1 MAAYLEITIEQ
12 GANLTSTVT
21 VSDTQGDAVNLSTY
35 SASAQIRKSYYS
47 TSANTLTATIT
58 GNANGQIT
66 LSMTAA
72 NTAALMPGRY
82 VYDLI
87 ITNSVDNAVT
97 RVVEGT
103 AIVLPDRKST
113 RLNSSHI
120 PLSRMPSSA

>member
-1 MAAYLEITIEQ
+1 LAAYLEITIEQ

-21 VSDTQGDAVNLSTY
+21 VSDTQGDSVNLSTY

-47 TSANTLTATIT
+47 SSANTLVATIT

-66 LSMTAA
+66 LSMSAA
-72 NTAALMPGRY
+72 NTAALTPGRY

-87 ITNSVDNAVT
+87 ITNSIDNSVT

-103 AIVLPDRKST
+103 AVVLPSVT
-113 RLNSSHI
+113 R
-120 PLSRMPSSA
+120 

>member
-47 TSANTLTATIT
+47 SSANTLTATIT

-72 NTAALMPGRY
+72 NSAGLTPGRY

-87 ITNSVDNAVT
+87 ITNSVDNSVT

-103 AIVLPDRKST
+103 AVVLPSVT
-113 RLNSSHI
+113 R
-120 PLSRMPSSA
+120 

>member
-1 MAAYLEITIEQ
+1 MAAYVEITIEQ

-21 VSDTQGDAVNLSTY
+21 VNDTQGDSVNLSTY
-35 SASAQIRKSYYS
+35 SASAQLRKSYYS
-47 TSANTLTATIT
+47 SSANTLTATIT

-72 NTAALMPGRY
+72 NTSNLTPGRY

-87 ITNSVDNAVT
+87 IRNSTDNSVT

-103 AIVLPDRKST
+103 AVVLPSVT
-113 RLNSSHI
+113 R
-120 PLSRMPSSA
+120 

>member
-1 MAAYLEITIEQ
+1 MAAYVEITIEQ

-21 VSDTQGDAVNLSTY
+21 VNDTQGDSVNLTTY
-35 SASAQIRKSYYS
+35 SASAQLRKSYYS
-47 TSANTLTATIT
+47 SSANTLTAIIT

-72 NTAALMPGRY
+72 NTSNLTPGRY

-87 ITNSVDNAVT
+87 ITNSTDNSVT

-103 AIVLPDRKST
+103 AVVLPSVT
-113 RLNSSHI
+113 R
-120 PLSRMPSSA
+120 

>member
-1 MAAYLEITIEQ
+1 MAAYVEITIEQ

-35 SASAQIRKSYYS
+35 YASAQLRKSYYS
-47 TSANTLTATIT
+47 STANTLSAIIT

-72 NTAALMPGRY
+72 NTANLTPGRY
-82 VYDLI
+82 VYDLK
-87 ITNSVDNAVT
+87 ITNSVDNSVT

-103 AIVLPDRKST
+103 AVVLPSVT
-113 RLNSSHI
+113 R
-120 PLSRMPSSA
+120 

>member
-1 MAAYLEITIEQ
+1 LAAYVEITIEQ

-21 VSDTQGDAVNLSTY
+21 VNDTQGDSVNLSTY
-35 SASAQIRKSYYS
+35 SASAQLRKSYYS
-47 TSANTLTATIT
+47 SSANTLTASIT

-72 NTAALMPGRY
+72 NTSNLTPGRY

-87 ITNSVDNAVT
+87 IRNSTDNSVT

-103 AIVLPDRKST
+103 AVVLPSVT
-113 RLNSSHI
+113 R
-120 PLSRMPSSA
+120 

>member
-1 MAAYLEITIEQ
+1 MAAYVEITIEQ

-21 VSDTQGDAVNLSTY
+21 VTDTQGDSVNLTTY
-35 SASAQIRKSYYS
+35 SASAQLRKSYYS
-47 TSANTLTATIT
+47 SSANTLTAIIT

-72 NTAALMPGRY
+72 NTSNLTPGRY

-87 ITNSVDNAVT
+87 IRNSTDNSVT

-103 AIVLPDRKST
+103 AVVLPSVT
-113 RLNSSHI
+113 R
-120 PLSRMPSSA
+120 

>member
-1 MAAYLEITIEQ
+1 MAAYVEITIEQ

-21 VSDTQGDAVNLSTY
+21 VNDTQGDSVNLSTY
-35 SASAQIRKSYYS
+35 SASAQLRKSYYS
-47 TSANTLTATIT
+47 SSANTLTASVT

-72 NTAALMPGRY
+72 NTSNLTPGRY

-87 ITNSVDNAVT
+87 IRNSTDNSVT

-103 AIVLPDRKST
+103 AVVLPSVT
-113 RLNSSHI
+113 R
-120 PLSRMPSSA
+120 

>member
-21 VSDTQGDAVNLSTY
+21 VSDTQGDAINLSTY

-47 TSANTLTATIT
+47 SSANTLSAIIT
-58 GNANGQIT
+58 GNSNGQIT

-72 NTAALMPGRY
+72 NTALLTPGRY

-87 ITNSVDNAVT
+87 ITNSVDNSVT

-103 AIVLPDRKST
+103 AVVLPSVT
-113 RLNSSHI
+113 R
-120 PLSRMPSSA
+120 